1 MLLNALRFRSFFC
14 WSCSF
19 AMGGGRSV
27 RGLGGRGGRNPL
39 QIWMISLHTSS
50 LRLSHE
56 LFSDVALDVCFS
68 IPVYVAVQVHFF
80 PKKHYNISV
89 FQLCCFPFFWTNKD
103 VQLCVL
109 SLFCS
114 SFLHFRLFFT
124 YTMRTRMMYY
134 WGGGAEHPSSC
145 IFCLCVCEL
154 YIRSIYLFV
163 LCLYIVSFLFCVLV
177 IVERS
182 VVISVASGMLL

>member
-114 SFLHFRLFFT
+114 SLLHFRLFSPIRWEQEWCT
-124 YTMRTRMMYY
+124 T
-134 WGGGAEHPSSC
+134 GGGGRSIQAAASFVCVCVSC
-145 IFCLCVCEL
+145 IYVPF
-154 YIRSIYLFV
+154 F
-163 LCLYIVSFLFCVLV
+163 FLFYVFTLSPFC
-177 IVERS
+177 S
-182 VVISVASGMLL
+182 VYLSLLNDQLWFR